1 MEFSAK
7 SIFSWKTEKGEK
19 EFEKLVKEFFNKK
32 KVTQTVL
39 DYILFTRKDDE
50 LQKVVLRP
58 HQMRAINKVVDRAR
72 DKKKTR
78 GLIWHT
84 QGSGKTYS
92 MIVAA
97 KKIMESPEFENPT
110 VIMLVDRKRAGK
122 PVI

>member
-1 MEFSAK
+1 
-7 SIFSWKTEKGEK
+7 
-19 EFEKLVKEFFNKK
+19 
-32 KVTQTVL
+32 
-39 DYILFTRKDDE
+39 
-50 LQKVVLRP
+50 
-58 HQMRAINKVVDRAR
+58 MRAINKVVDRAR